1 MRVCLFCRLIA
12 THFLYLYDPE
22 KVACSS
28 ISNMEAKIAENFLP
42 DLVTAISDCV
52 QPVSDQ
58 CLAKGLISD
67 SVYKRVLESGGT
79 SEDKARIL
87 ILAVNESAE
96 TDGRCLEILLRILD
110 KQLTH
115 MFTVKEKLLSEIR
128 KELIEKAKPAQTVQF
143 MSNEELIRE
152 TSLLQ
157 ASLLEKFED
166 VVRQHERACTEKR
179 MLEEKLKT
187 IAKSSEKEF
196 EISRVAAKSVLTT
209 QSLATDCEHE
219 LETLKERIS
228 KLEHTIEERG
238 MKVKRD
244 CHVVVLEN
252 ERMLEVIIKS
262 NKSAEREEAR
272 GIEEHKL
279 TVDTQEIDSRIKQL
293 EQKIKEYESPQTHGT
308 VPADRLSDYEIR
320 RLHGP
325 QSIRWSP
332 HWRNIGS
339 HLGFTTEE
347 LDEIDSGK
355 DKKKKDKLFKMLHQW
370 VQWYPGDKR
379 GSTNFATYSDLQA
392 ALMKDGL
399 TELICE
405 MYPYT
410 TLCTFYI

>member
-1 MRVCLFCRLIA
+1 MTIQF
-12 THFLYLYDPE
+12 
-22 KVACSS
+22 
-28 ISNMEAKIAENFLP
+28 NMEADVIKTFLP

-179 MLEEKLKT
+179 MLEDKLKT

-196 EISRVAAKSVLTT
+196 EISRVAAKTVLTT
-209 QSLATDCEHE
+209 QSLATDCEYE

-228 KLEHTIEERG
+228 KLEHTIEEQG

-244 CHVVVLEN
+244 RHVVVLEN
-252 ERMLEVIIKS
+252 ERMLEAIVKS

-279 TVDTQEIDSRIKQL
+279 TVDTQEIDSRMKQL

-308 VPADRLSDYEIR
+308 VPADRLSDYEI
-320 RLHGP
+320 
-325 QSIRWSP
+325 
-332 HWRNIGS
+332 
-339 HLGFTTEE
+339 
-347 LDEIDSGK
+347 
-355 DKKKKDKLFKMLHQW
+355 
-370 VQWYPGDKR
+370 
-379 GSTNFATYSDLQA
+379 
-392 ALMKDGL
+392 
-399 TELICE
+399 
-405 MYPYT
+405 
-410 TLCTFYI
+410 